1 MAVRLKKEAFKSI
14 DNAFLVL
21 QEDKASE
28 TGKKIIK
35 DSLNEIFDVEFD
47 IEIIPVNDNSP
58 LFVMSVFPEKSVVSK
73 IISSVT
79 TNSGNIETIKKL
91 WQQNKKWTLEI
102 DERILN
108 KNFINCSNR
117 ELTALVLHEIGHV
130 VCTNSIPSRISTI
143 IQYEIAKSKLENKI
157 LAADKLFSK
166 ILALP
171 ILNACVSDSRKSDKP
186 LSVEI
191 KADNFAK
198 KMGYQ
203 QELLSVLKKI
213 TTNQK
218 YPKGGTINKN
228 MEEMTK
234 FSINTLDQLK
244 AREDNLLKKNL
255 VSLKKECVSPYI
267 ESYIDDFYNTIFET
281 GNKSISSIEH
291 LTFME
296 NRADSI
302 VENYYTEFFFG
313 KKKLSKIDPAELD
326 YIDIKTNEIKNEND
340 KMMLISYIHSKLDI
354 IDFYL
359 GILKDPKLAKKYNVP
374 NSADQLERMRTRLLT
389 SRENILKY
397 KIPERN
403 KGIIIAWPENYE
415 G

>member
-21 QEDKASE
+21 QEDKTSE

-234 FSINTLDQLK
+234 FSINTLNQLK

-281 GNKSISSIEH
+281 GDKSISSIEH

-359 GILKDPKLAKKYNVP
+359 EILKDPKLAKKYNVP

>member
-91 WQQNKKWTLEI
+91 CQQNKKWTLEI

-157 LAADKLFSK
+157 LAADKIFSK

-213 TTNQK
+213 TTNTK
-218 YPKGGTINKN
+218 YPKGCKINKN

-234 FSINTLDQLK
+234 FSINTLNQLK

-255 VSLKKECVSPYI
+255 ISLKKECVSPYI
-267 ESYIDDFYNTIFET
+267 ESYIDDFYNTIFES
-281 GNKSISSIEH
+281 GSKAISTIDRV
-291 LTFME
+291 TFME
-296 NRADSI
+296 NRADNI

-359 GILKDPKLAKKYNVP
+359 EILKDPKLAKKYNVP
-374 NSADQLERMRTRLLT
+374 NTAEQLERMRHRLLT
-389 SRENILKY
+389 SRENILKF

>member
-35 DSLNEIFDVEFD
+35 DSLNEIFDVDFD

-73 IISSVT
+73 IISAVT

-191 KADNFAK
+191 KADSFAK

-234 FSINTLDQLK
+234 FSINTLNQLK

-281 GNKSISSIEH
+281 GDKSISSIEH

-359 GILKDPKLAKKYNVP
+359 EILKDSKLAKKYNVP

>member
-234 FSINTLDQLK
+234 FSINTLNQLK

-281 GNKSISSIEH
+281 GDKSISSIEH

-359 GILKDPKLAKKYNVP
+359 EILKDPKLAKKYNVP

>member
-213 TTNQK
+213 TTNTK

-255 VSLKKECVSPYI
+255 ISLKKECVSPYI

-359 GILKDPKLAKKYNVP
+359 EILKDPKLAKKYNVP

>member
-14 DNAFLVL
+14 DDAFLVL

-28 TGKKIIK
+28 SGKKIIK
-35 DSLNEIFDVEFD
+35 DSLKEIFDVDFD

-91 WQQNKKWTLEI
+91 WSQNKKWTLEI

-108 KNFINCSNR
+108 KNVVNCTNR

-157 LAADKLFSK
+157 LAADKIFSK

-213 TTNQK
+213 TTNTK

-234 FSINTLDQLK
+234 FSINTLNQLK

-255 VSLKKECVSPYI
+255 ISLKKECVSPYI

-281 GNKSISSIEH
+281 GNKSVSSIDH

>member
-1 MAVRLKKEAFKSI
+1 MAIRLKKEAFKSI

-21 QEDKASE
+21 QEDKTSE

-234 FSINTLDQLK
+234 FSINTLNQLK

-281 GNKSISSIEH
+281 GDKSISSIEH

-359 GILKDPKLAKKYNVP
+359 EILKDPKLAKKYNVP

>member
-1 MAVRLKKEAFKSI
+1 MVVRLKKEAFKSI

-234 FSINTLDQLK
+234 FSINTLNQLK

-281 GNKSISSIEH
+281 GDKSISSIEH

-359 GILKDPKLAKKYNVP
+359 EILKDPKLAKKYNVP

>member
-1 MAVRLKKEAFKSI
+1 MVVRLKKEAFKSI

-117 ELTALVLHEIGHV
+117 ELTALLLHEIGHV

-234 FSINTLDQLK
+234 FSINTLNQLK

-281 GNKSISSIEH
+281 GDKSISSIEH